1 MSKQAL
7 ALQFR
12 ADELRV
18 ALAKLDDLLR
28 DNTSITPDGLTLK
41 ALDDA
46 ENYIRLIRETEKRR
60 SAA

>member
-18 ALAKLDDLLR
+18 AFAKLDDLLR